1 MNEKRKH
8 ITMFATALLAAL
20 ACTATPIR
28 AQETLRVAH
37 TGNPGQSVYVYWDEL
52 AKRVNARLGDKLRLQ
67 VHPSG
72 QLGGDEQIF
81 RSLKLGTVHLGSGSA
96 ANIGSMTDAYFWAD
110 LPYVFRS
117 RDGAV
122 RVFNDPEISGYVNQK
137 MRNDAGTVV
146 LGYIEVGGFRVFA
159 NTRRPLKTPDDVK
172 GLKFRALSTPI
183 DLGLLSA
190 WQATPTPMPWSESLP
205 GMQQGVIEGIHL
217 QPVWI
222 KAAGFGDVLKHATVT
237 RALMTFHVAQ
247 INAKTWDGL
256 GAEAQAVFR
265 QAAAEALKI
274 ANDVDRAD
282 EAKIIDDLKAKM
294 TIYSPSADEQRRWEE
309 AGKGIW
315 PKFQDKIDKK
325 VMDRVLAV
333 QN

>member
-1 MNEKRKH
+1 
-8 ITMFATALLAAL
+8 
-20 ACTATPIR
+20 
-28 AQETLRVAH
+28 
-37 TGNPGQSVYVYWDEL
+37 
-52 AKRVNARLGDKLRLQ
+52 
-67 VHPSG
+67 
-72 QLGGDEQIF
+72 
-81 RSLKLGTVHLGSGSA
+81 
-96 ANIGSMTDAYFWAD
+96 
-110 LPYVFRS
+110 
-117 RDGAV
+117 
-122 RVFNDPEISGYVNQK
+122 
-137 MRNDAGTVV
+137 
-146 LGYIEVGGFRVFA
+146 
-159 NTRRPLKTPDDVK
+159 
-172 GLKFRALSTPI
+172 
-183 DLGLLSA
+183 
-190 WQATPTPMPWSESLP
+190 MPWSESLP

>member
-1 MNEKRKH
+1 MIAKSRIFRH
-8 ITMFATALLAAL
+8 LLAAGVVAML
-20 ACTATPIR
+20 STGAPAL

-37 TGNPGQSVYVYWDEL
+37 TGNPGQSVYIYWDEL
-52 AKRVNARLGDKLRLQ
+52 AKRMNERAGGKVKLQ

-81 RSLKLGTVHLGSGSA
+81 RSLKLGTLHMGSGSA
-96 ANIGSMTDAYFWAD
+96 ANSGSMTDAYFWAD

-122 RVFNDPEISGYVNQK
+122 KVFNDPEISQYVNQK
-137 MRNDAGTVV
+137 MRTDAGTVV

-159 NTRRPLKTPDDVK
+159 NTKRQLKTPDDVK

-190 WQATPTPMPWSESLP
+190 WQATPTPLAWSESLP

-222 KAAGFGDVLKHATVT
+222 KSAGFSEVLKHATVT

-256 GAEAQAVFR
+256 GPEVQAVFR
-265 QAAAEALKI
+265 QAAQEALKI
-274 ANDVDRAD
+274 ANDADRAD
-282 EAKIIDDLKAKM
+282 EAKIVEDLKARM
-294 TIYSPSADEQRRWEE
+294 TIYSPTPEELKRWEE
-309 AGKGIW
+309 AGRGIW
-315 PKFQDKIDKK
+315 PKFQDKIDRK